1 MTSNIP
7 ADEEP
12 LDFLREII
20 LEQDSELT
28 TEHPHEVTKEQLAA
42 GVFAQL
48 DPDDHARFLQAILPH
63 WAADE
68 IMSFLASSV
77 EAKHRM
83 LHRDCCYQAET
94 LEDLDFETPDISD
107 EHGPHNPHHHNGG
120 I

>member
-1 MTSNIP
+1 MVSNIP
-7 ADEEP
+7 DGTEP

-20 LEQDSELT
+20 LEQDSVLT
-28 TEHPHEVTKEQLAA
+28 DAHPHVCTKEQLAES
-42 GVFAQL
+42 VFDRL
-48 DPDDHARFLQAILPH
+48 DESDHSKILQAILPH

>member
-20 LEQDSELT
+20 LEQDSVLT
-28 TEHPHEVTKEQLAA
+28 DAHPHVCTKEQLAES
-42 GVFAQL
+42 VFDRL
-48 DPDDHARFLQAILPH
+48 DESDHSKILQAILPH

>member
-20 LEQDSELT
+20 LEQDSVLT
-28 TEHPHEVTKEQLAA
+28 DAHPHVCTKEQLAES
-42 GVFAQL
+42 VFDRL
-48 DPDDHARFLQAILPH
+48 DESDHSKILQAILPH

-94 LEDLDFETPDISD
+94 LEDLDFETPDVSD

>member
-12 LDFLREII
+12 LDYLRGLI

-28 TEHPHEVTKEQLAA
+28 DPHPHEVTKEELAK
-42 GVFAQL
+42 GIFDQL
-48 DPDDHARFLQAILPH
+48 DPDDYGTLLQAILPH

>member
-1 MTSNIP
+1 MTTNIH
-7 ADEEP
+7 DGDEP
-12 LDFLREII
+12 LDYLRGLI

-28 TEHPHEVTKEQLAA
+28 DPHPHEVTKEELAK
-42 GVFAQL
+42 GIFDQL
-48 DPDDHARFLQAILPH
+48 DPDDYGTLLQAILPH

-94 LEDLDFETPDISD
+94 LEDLDFETPDVSD

>member
-1 MTSNIP
+1 MTSIP

-12 LDFLREII
+12 LDFLRNLI

-28 TEHPHEVTKEQLAA
+28 DPHPHEVTKEDLAK
-42 GVFAQL
+42 GIFDQL
-48 DPDDHARFLQAILPH
+48 DPDDYGTILQAILPH